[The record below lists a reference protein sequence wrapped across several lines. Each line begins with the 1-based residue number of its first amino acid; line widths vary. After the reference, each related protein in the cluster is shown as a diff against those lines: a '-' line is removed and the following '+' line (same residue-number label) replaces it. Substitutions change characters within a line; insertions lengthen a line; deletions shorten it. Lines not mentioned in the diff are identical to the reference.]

1 MRSRRPHP
9 DGLREAG
16 SALIAR
22 KPGVV
27 RVRCDRVSEW
37 LAAIDVAL
45 RLRMGLAEDMDA
57 ALLRAVADGIPVGD
71 LARGLLGRGGRVLPA
86 A

>member
-1 MRSRRPHP
+1 M
-9 DGLREAG
+9 
-16 SALIAR
+16 
-22 KPGVV
+22 
-27 RVRCDRVSEW
+27 SEW

-57 ALLRAVADGIPVGD
+57 ALLRAAADGIPVGD